1 MPLDL
6 QPVEAPQRP
15 TLDLQPVE
23 KSPASLDLRTM
34 DGQIP
39 SLMDFM
45 SHDSAGSVES
55 SPVTK
60 TEVPESP
67 SQGVISEV
75 PKTESAIIE
84 QQIPEGTKDVRLGEQ
99 PATFPRFGKPG
110 TLTRGASDVFGG
122 VLEWAMNKPEEALAS
137 LTPLAPAV
145 AARYAPEI
153 AKQFLGDAKAGL
165 EGDREA
171 MGRALTMAAMVGG
184 PAAFK
189 HFQDKA
195 ISEGPSKAIVTSP
208 EDMALL
214 GSMPG
219 EPGAS
224 IRSRVSGEKQNLEV
238 PVQHETVLPGASETF
253 KEVVGLPATEA
264 PHATS
269 GTVLGVSGNAGRE
282 EVLPAIEASRS
293 PSITPSSEA
302 VGIKKPITPSEGLEG
317 TSGTLEKLGN
327 LSDSLSSLEKAFE
340 SGDTELRREM
350 SSHVISLLE
359 NPEVFNTIVPLIPVD
374 VMDNLGFGKFSS
386 QELLHNQAMFTEH
399 LRANPNL
406 LVGTGFRDVISN
418 SLHELTPQN
427 YASNIK
433 SATTSFRPLLRSD
446 EVGKTPASELPK
458 GVNEGGEGVRVNEN
472 QWATRTETTQ
482 VKPENPAE
490 ETPHIIGPDESPT
503 PTPDAEPVPQ
513 LISIKNARVDEQ
525 RAQRGE
531 EPLMAPA
538 RKSNEVLWDA
548 AMKRIE
554 ADPGLPDRLVRELT
568 ERPRAIT
575 DEEVVILEHRLME
588 LTNELDTARWEGAKA
603 GDAAEAAA
611 ERRRVATTPEE
622 RAAAAADVAKAEAD
636 AAHYQAEGGRISD
649 ALTAVEQAGGRQSVE
664 GGPGAGTITA
674 RGLAARR
681 MMIRQDYSYGGIERQ
696 MREARG
702 FKPLNAQELVEARRI
717 SDELKA
723 KNAELQKRL
732 NEQVEIAAKA
742 QAAKELAELKAK
754 EASAQAKVTGRVKAI
769 VLKVGEKLDARAD
782 IARARLRGKVL
793 SLSPADLKDIADIA
807 ASNLYHIGEDLGKW
821 TAKMIED
828 VGEKVKPHLDDLWK
842 QARAMVDAA
851 ARGELDSEKAAPAE
865 PRKKGAKADKP
876 ADPAAVQEAILK
888 RIHTRIAAYEARI
901 AANDFSPWRKPPV
914 EPSKEVLKARYELD
928 QVKNRFYEGLI
939 NAKMAQRS
947 VPRRA
952 YDSTV
957 EAVNA
962 MRAVLT
968 SADLS
973 AVLRQGL
980 MIGLAHPLRA
990 TKSIGPM
997 IKAFG
1002 SAQKAYE
1009 VDFQIRNRDN
1019 YPLMRASK
1027 LYLAE
1032 HGAALSKMEEAYL
1045 SRLASKIPG
1054 IGHIVKE
1061 SERAYITYLNK
1072 LRADSFDAMAGSLGK
1087 GGQVTTAQARIISNY
1102 INVATGRGTIFM
1114 ADQAAAGLNAVFFAP
1129 RFVASRFQMILGQPL
1144 YFGVL
1149 SGKAPLIEKGALR
1162 ARAQIAGEYARI
1174 LTGAAVV
1181 YGLGVAAGA
1190 ELETD
1195 PRSSDFGKLRF
1206 GNTRIDMMAGLGQ
1219 VTVLLSKIG
1228 TGEKKSLRTG
1238 QILPLVPP
1246 PGGKLK
1252 FGSEDLDDTLEK
1264 FLRFKLAPAPG
1275 LAWNYLSGTDAVG
1288 NPVTASSLAV
1298 NALVPISLSDVYSTM
1313 IEQGV
1318 PKGPAI
1324 GVLSIFGAGVQNFDA
1339 NRRR

>member
-45 SHDSAGSVES
+45 SHDSDGSAES

-99 PATFPRFGKPG
+99 PATVPRFGKPG

-195 ISEGPSKAIVTSP
+195 IAEGPSKAIVTAP

-253 KEVVGLPATEA
+253 KEVVGEPTKPKEPNASSQQEA
-264 PHATS
+264 AALH
-269 GTVLGVSGNAGRE
+269 GDVLRG
-282 EVLPAIEASRS
+282 
-293 PSITPSSEA
+293 
-302 VGIKKPITPSEGLEG
+302 SEGR
-317 TSGTLEKLGN
+317 T
-327 LSDSLSSLEKAFE
+327 
-340 SGDTELRREM
+340 
-350 SSHVISLLE
+350 
-359 NPEVFNTIVPLIPVD
+359 
-374 VMDNLGFGKFSS
+374 
-386 QELLHNQAMFTEH
+386 
-399 LRANPNL
+399 PN
-406 LVGTGFRDVISN
+406 
-418 SLHELTPQN
+418 E
-427 YASNIK
+427 
-433 SATTSFRPLLRSD
+433 
-446 EVGKTPASELPK
+446 ELP
-458 GVNEGGEGVRVNEN
+458 VNEGSEGVRVNEN
-472 QWATRTETTQ
+472 QGTTRTETAQ
-482 VKPENPAE
+482 VKPEIPAE
-490 ETPHIIGPDESPT
+490 ETPHVIGPDESLT

-611 ERRRVATTPEE
+611 ERRRAATTPEE

-636 AAHYQAEGGRISD
+636 AAHYQSEGGRISD

-664 GGPGAGTITA
+664 GSPGAGTITA

-717 SDELKA
+717 SDELKT

-732 NEQVEIAAKA
+732 NEQVEVAAKA
-742 QAAKELAELKAK
+742 QAARELAELKAK

-807 ASNLYHIGEDLGKW
+807 ASNLYHIGEDIGKW

-842 QARAMVDAA
+842 QARAMVDDTYRSEMEA
-851 ARGELDSEKAAPAE
+851 EKAAPAAS
-865 PRKKGAKADKP
+865 RKKGTKAEKP
-876 ADPAAVQEAILK
+876 ADHAAVQEAILK

-901 AANDFSPWRKPPV
+901 AANDFSPWRKTPT
-914 EPSKEVLKARYELD
+914 EPTKEVLKARYELD

-952 YDSTV
+952 YDSMI
-957 EAVNA
+957 EGVNA

-990 TKSIGPM
+990 AKSIGPM

-1002 SAQKAYE
+1002 SAEKAYE
-1009 VDFQIRNRDN
+1009 VDFNIRNRDN

-1054 IGHIVKE
+1054 IGHIVKA

-1195 PRSSDFGKLRF
+1195 PRSSDFGKMRF

-1219 VTVLLSKIG
+1219 VTVLLNKIG

-1288 NPVTASSLAV
+1288 NPVTASSLAI
-1298 NALVPISLSDVYSTM
+1298 NALVPISLSDVYATM
-1313 IEQGV
+1313 VEQGV